1 MDRKAIRHSV
11 EAHLSQELEVIR
23 PAGIFASGAAAGL
36 ACCLLAPRS
45 GLCEFFSGGGF
56 EEETVGQRCLAEFP
70 GAGVLPI
77 YFSNLLVSRHREK
90 IRPHLAAFLN
100 ELMTS

>member
-90 IRPHLAAFLN
+90 VRPHLAAFLN